1 MCTLYFS
8 GKLVPYLEHTV
19 AHGSVL
25 TILAIS
31 IERFRVVCHP
41 LKGVNEDYKKV
52 WKVVA
57 VIWIISAVASLPWI
71 SLPVYKDSFYKDGT
85 PFKACKTYISE
96 PWHKAY
102 IVMLTVVFFVLP
114 SSVLLCLY
122 CIVCYVLHKARKETT
137 RLGKT
142 NQYRDKKRLRRQV
155 INILTSIVLLFFI
168 CHLPYRVFGIWTTFG
183 SDHASLGFE
192 TYFDILYACRIMFYL
207 NHAVN
212 PIIYNFV
219 STKFRDALI
228 YMLTGKQRH
237 GSLVSSHQQRN
248 VRENYRYTNTLQQ
261 GQSHMITLDKEAK
274 PKEKNGDSPGTISP
288 ESLSPCSPSGRR
300 KRNEFFP
307 MYANII
313 EENALKEDAD
323 SPKSSGDHDNKC
335 ELQIRLV
342 DKDVNMCISYR
353 NSKTKG
359 SVINSCCRMV

>member
-1 MCTLYFS
+1 M
-8 GKLVPYLEHTV
+8 
-19 AHGSVL
+19 AHGSIL

-31 IERFRVVCHP
+31 IERYRVVCHP
-41 LKGVNEDYKKV
+41 LKGVNENYKKV

-71 SLPVYKDSFYKDGT
+71 SLPVYKNSFYKDGT

-102 IVMLTVVFFVLP
+102 IVLLTVVFFVLP
-114 SSVLLCLY
+114 SSALLFLY
-122 CIVCYVLHKARKETT
+122 CIVCYVLHKARQETT

-183 SDHASLGFE
+183 RDLEKLGFE

-207 NHAVN
+207 NHAIN

-219 STKFRDALI
+219 SSKFRNALR
-228 YMLTGKQRH
+228 YMLTGQARS
-237 GSLVSSHQQRN
+237 GSLVSSHQQRH
-248 VRENYRYTNTLQQ
+248 VKDKYRYTNTLQQ
-261 GQSHMITLDKEAK
+261 GQSHTLTGDKDAK
-274 PKEKNGDSPGTISP
+274 PKERNWNTAGTITP
-288 ESLSPCSPSGRR
+288 ESSSPCSPSGRR

-313 EENALKEDAD
+313 EENVSKDNAD
-323 SPKSSGDHDNKC
+323 SEKCSDDHDNKC

-342 DKDVNMCISYR
+342 DKDVDMCINYR
-353 NSKTKG
+353 NSKRKRF
-359 SVINSCCRMV
+359 VKNNCCRMV